1 MKFYLSFLYILVV
14 VVSCSTPE
22 KRDNLKP
29 QSVGKLAE
37 IVVLS
42 NFNDTTY
49 KSLINQIF
57 QKPLDGYPPP
67 GEKNFKT
74 ILTDPSFFKGYFKKH
89 HNIFIIVTT
98 DQLTDLEK
106 VIDKSI
112 LNSIVKVH
120 QSKPNIIGINQVDLF
135 AKNQSLFFVVA
146 QNRKKL
152 MAKLL
157 KNCDQLL
164 SIAKEQE
171 TITGEKQLLGNRNFS
186 NDPFAIRSLNN
197 KHYAIKKPKSYR
209 IAIENNEFV
218 WLRKVS
224 TVKEQQF
231 GIIMFESPYTDS
243 MDLSLDSIIKV
254 RNYFTKKY
262 IPGEIADSYMKYA
275 SAIKPVMKKSSF
287 NGLYSADIH
296 GWWDVYGDFMG
307 GPSHLKIVVDENRNR
322 IIYVEGFL
330 FYPNES
336 KAASMREL
344 SILINTLK
352 IK

>member
-1 MKFYLSFLYILVV
+1 VKFYVSFLYILVIT
-14 VVSCSTPE
+14 SCSTPE
-22 KRDNLKP
+22 KRENLKP

-42 NFNDTTY
+42 NFNDTTF
-49 KSLINQIF
+49 KSLIYQIF

-74 ILTDPSFFKGYFKKH
+74 ILTNPSFFKGYFKKH
-89 HNIFIIVTT
+89 HNIFVIVTS

-106 VIDKSI
+106 VIDVSI
-112 LNSIVKVH
+112 LNSIIKVH

-135 AKNQSLFFVVA
+135 AKNQSLFFIVA
-146 QNRKKL
+146 QNRNKL

-157 KNCDQLL
+157 KNSDQLL
-164 SIAKEQE
+164 SLAKNQE
-171 TITGEKQLLGNRNFS
+171 AITGENKLLGNRNIS
-186 NDPFAIRSLNN
+186 NDAFAIRSLNE
-197 KHYAIKKPKSYR
+197 KYYSIRKPKSYR

-224 TVKEQQF
+224 SVKEQQF

-243 MDLSLDSIIKV
+243 TNLSLDSILKI

-262 IPGEIADSYMKYA
+262 IPGEVANSYMKYA

-287 NGLYSADIH
+287 TGLYSADIH

-307 GPSHLKIVVDENRNR
+307 GPYHLKIVVDENRNR

-344 SILINTLK
+344 GILINTLK